1 MGTMPQPAVTGH
13 TWAVTHQEE
22 EPTLDDNG
30 QPTSL
35 HHVTFKTN
43 TGHESTVTIPD
54 AAFSAKTVARA
65 IQAKAEQINHVHR
78 LTSANVPTETE

>member
-1 MGTMPQPAVTGH
+1 MPQPTTTGH
-13 TWAVTHQEE
+13 AWAVTHQEE
-22 EPTLDDNG
+22 EPTIDDNG

-54 AAFSAKTVARA
+54 TAFNAHTVAQA
-65 IQAKAEQINHVHR
+65 ITAKASEINRVHG
-78 LTSANVPTETE
+78 LTSTNAPTEPE